1 LVEEPL
7 VTNRCA
13 VATTKG
19 RGFLGL
25 PALTIL
31 CLVSVVGSTAGTGAY
46 AQAATEPQETT
57 GARKRSDAALLED
70 FIHFTKVRNYE
81 ATANAAQ
88 ELLDRNLGNAAI
100 VKLVEKDAATRRQ
113 FDEAVQVAIQNPVAR
128 PAAAGLQTAFEK
140 GQLERARNA
149 DQITQNIK
157 DLTGPARAQMLA
169 RARLIE
175 AGEYAMPQLL
185 DAYLDRS
192 QAAVHPR
199 LQQVFREMGRQ
210 AIVPLVTAMMKVG
223 PNEQE
228 RIADLLGLM
237 QYRTSIPFL
246 ADLASNSSVDAV
258 KAAATRAINN
268 LGGAMGTTA
277 DLYRSLAE
285 SYYDE
290 KSELTSFPGE
300 DHQLL
305 WTYDP
310 SGGLTMTAIRTPVFH
325 EAMSMALLERGLA
338 LEAMAGPPNPDTLAL
353 WISSNFSREI
363 DSPKDYTN
371 PAYAAGRRPAM
382 YFAVASGADVS
393 QRVLARALDDRDT
406 PLARHAL
413 AAVEET
419 AGGHNLWNSGGRM
432 PLLEALTY
440 PSRRVQYEAALA
452 LAKAQPQNA
461 FAGSDRVV
469 PVLASSI
476 RGATSQFAVVLTPDA
491 ETYQGMR
498 RTLTNLGYTVLP
510 QGRTLSELAQPIA
523 EAPAID
529 LIVTMGLNGE
539 RVPAVISEVR
549 AGNKT
554 AATPVLALTSAESY
568 STLRH
573 RYVSEASIAVRQV
586 GIPEDA
592 LTRTI
597 QDLLTASTGGPVTE
611 QEARDYANRALAA
624 LRDLAVSNNTVLS
637 IADAAIPLIG
647 TLNDASFGS
656 RMQVAEIL
664 SYIPQERAQRAIM
677 EAAMTATGAD
687 RVSFLGM
694 VADSAKRHGN
704 LLEVRAVAWA
714 VDLAAKGNDEEATAA
729 AALMGAL
736 NLPNAELVG
745 LIAQKK

>member
-1 LVEEPL
+1 M
-7 VTNRCA
+7 TNRRA
-13 VATTKG
+13 VATTAG
-19 RGFLGL
+19 RGLLGL

-31 CLVSVVGSTAGTGAY
+31 CLLSVVGTTAGTGAY
-46 AQAATEPQETT
+46 AQAATEPQETA
-57 GARKRSDAALLED
+57 GARKRSDANLLED
-70 FIHFTKVRNYE
+70 FIHFSKVRNYE

-88 ELLDRNLGNAAI
+88 ELLDRNVGNAAI
-100 VKLVEKDAATRRQ
+100 VKLVEKDAATKRQ
-113 FDEAVQVAIQNPVAR
+113 FDEAVQVAIQNPVSR
-128 PAAAGLQTAFEK
+128 DAAAGLQAAFEK
-140 GQLERARNA
+140 GLMERARNA

-169 RARLIE
+169 KARLIE

-185 DAYLDRS
+185 QAYLDRN
-192 QAAVHPR
+192 QVALHPR
-199 LQQVFREMGRQ
+199 VQQVFREMGRQ
-210 AIVPLVTAMMKVG
+210 AIIPLVTAMMKVG

-246 ADLASNSSVDAV
+246 SDLASTTQVDAV
-258 KAAATRAINN
+258 RNAAARAIDN
-268 LGGAMGTTA
+268 LGGAAGGTA

-300 DHQLL
+300 EHQLL
-305 WTYDP
+305 WSYDP
-310 SGGLTMTAIRTPVFH
+310 RGGLTMTAIRTPVFH
-325 EAMSMALLERGLA
+325 EAMAMSLLERGMTI
-338 LEAMAGPPNPDTLAL
+338 ETMGGSPNPDTLAL
-353 WISSNFSREI
+353 WVAANFSREI
-363 DSPKDYTN
+363 DAPKDYAN
-371 PAYAAGRRPAM
+371 PAYAANRRPAM

-406 PLARHAL
+406 PLARQSL

-419 AGGHNLWNSGGRM
+419 AGGRNLWDNAGRM

-452 LAKAQPQNA
+452 LAKAQPQTA
-461 FAGSDRVV
+461 FVGSDRVV

-476 RGATSQFAVVLTPDA
+476 RGATSQFAVVITPDA

-498 RTLTNLGYTVLP
+498 KTLAAMGYTVLP
-510 QGRTLSELAQPIA
+510 QGRSLSELAQPIA

-529 LIVTMGLNGE
+529 LVVTMGLNGE
-539 RVPAVISEVR
+539 RVPAVINEVR

-554 AATPVLALTSAESY
+554 AATPVLALTNAESY

-573 RYVSEASIAVRQV
+573 RYSSEASIAVRQM
-586 GIPEDA
+586 GIPEGA
-592 LTRTI
+592 LNQTV

-611 QEARDYANRALAA
+611 QEARDYANRALFA
-624 LRDLAVSNNTVLS
+624 LRDLAVSNNPVLS
-637 IADAAIPLIG
+637 VSDATLPLIG
-647 TLNDASFGS
+647 TLNDSASPN

-664 SYIPQERAQRAIM
+664 SYIGQERAQRAIM
-677 EAAMTATGAD
+677 DAAMAAGGED
-687 RVSFLGM
+687 RVALLGM
-694 VADSAKRHGN
+694 VGDSAKRFGN
-704 LLEVRAVAWA
+704 MLDVRAVAQV
-714 VDLAAKGNDEEATAA
+714 VDLAATGNDEEATAA
-729 AALMGAL
+729 AGLMGAL
-736 NLPNAELVG
+736 SLPNAELVG